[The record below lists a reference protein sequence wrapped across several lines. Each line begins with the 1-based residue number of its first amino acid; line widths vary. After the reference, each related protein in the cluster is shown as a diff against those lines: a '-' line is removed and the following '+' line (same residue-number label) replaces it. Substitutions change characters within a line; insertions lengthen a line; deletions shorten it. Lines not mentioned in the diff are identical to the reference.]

1 METIRLILDIIIIL
15 LGCYWIFIKS
25 YYTEKGKN
33 LATKEDI
40 KDITDKIE
48 SVKLDYL
55 KLFEDYKKDL
65 NLKNELEKTL
75 INPKFTDVYRL
86 VTSTKEII
94 FKRQNKLA
102 GEEIMEQLFNNIRE
116 IITIIPAQVQLKD
129 KLNEE
134 VNALADWNNE
144 FVLYV
149 DELKRNGKTQYEMNC
164 ESIMKIMDDMQ
175 TKIMK

>member
-1 METIRLILDIIIIL
+1 MEIARLILDVLVIL
-15 LGCYWIFIKS
+15 LGFYWIFIKS
-25 YYTEKGKN
+25 YSAEKGKN
-33 LATKEDI
+33 IATKEDI

-55 KLFEDYKKDL
+55 KLFEDYKKYL
-65 NLKNELEKTL
+65 NFKNELEKTL
-75 INPKFTDVYRL
+75 INPKFKEIYKL

-94 FKRQNKLA
+94 FRRQNNLA
-102 GEEIMEQLFNNIRE
+102 GEDVMEQLFNNIRE
-116 IITIIPAQVQLKD
+116 ILTAIPAQIQLKD

-134 VNALADWNNE
+134 LIALMNWNNE

-149 DELKRNGKTQYEMNC
+149 DELKRRGETRYEMKC

-175 TKIMK
+175 SKIMR